1 MTTEEQ
7 ERAAYCAGNTA
18 VSELLARI
26 VDLEQE
32 CDELAEKVETLTEG
46 SLERWNDVNG
56 RADEYREFFFDCFS
70 RLERE
75 GCYPIPDV
83 SSNYD
88 KDVIFNTIMNGVA

>member
-32 CDELAEKVETLTEG
+32 CDELEEKVETLTKG
-46 SLERWNDVNG
+46 SVEKWNNENG

-70 RLERE
+70 RLDRK
-75 GCYPIPDV
+75 GCYPVPEI
-83 SSNYD
+83 SSNCD
-88 KDVIFNTIMNGVA
+88 KMHIFDAIRRGVA